1 MDNKTCA
8 HFKFLQAERLNVIN
22 LTGDTYLSNDMSG
35 STIIADITSGSF
47 SLHLPKPESGLNY
60 RIIIKASTSTLTY
73 TLNIIGTSDDKT
85 STEVINYVGLSSPEY
100 AEKYQLQLGIKI
112 ICFNEPYFCKSCKK
126 VLNNCICLIKII

>member
-73 TLNIIGTSDDKT
+73 TLNIIGTSDDSTKT
-85 STEVINYVGLSSPEY
+85 ENINFVGLST
-100 AEKYQLQLGIKI
+100 EKLNSSSIATSSTIDAPSQTNSN
-112 ICFNEPYFCKSCKK
+112 FNAPKAFKA
-126 VLNNCICLIKII
+126 VLA